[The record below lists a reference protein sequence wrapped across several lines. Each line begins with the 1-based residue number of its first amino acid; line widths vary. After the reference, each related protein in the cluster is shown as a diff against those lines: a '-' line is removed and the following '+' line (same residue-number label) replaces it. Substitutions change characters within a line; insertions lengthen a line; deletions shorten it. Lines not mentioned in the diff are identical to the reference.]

1 MYGLTIFSELGKGL
15 TELAKLAEKFKMLPE
30 EQLNKPL
37 TPENCR
43 IESISLRENK
53 NRENFDQVVQNEF
66 CGVQEIADEGGGKD
80 SQNNENISEDVA
92 EPPER
97 SSNATPKI
105 EGDDIEEHPSDIEQ
119 IPELANN
126 ADVIQTDKNEN
137 IQFSEV
143 KENTSLDDTGKPYIK
158 DGELIP
164 NNTYEING
172 VKYETD
178 DKGRIIHAETSVEI
192 NNEPRPSLNSRKV
205 DGLEPGDDK
214 GHIVAHI
221 LGGAD
226 TEGNLVAM
234 DSKLNRGEYKS
245 MELGAK
251 RALEE
256 GKEVIMTV
264 DIEYEGDS
272 KRPKS
277 FTVTLEID
285 DEITVKKFLNNKNE

>member
-15 TELAKLAEKFKMLPE
+15 TELTKLAEKFKMLPE
-30 EQLNKPL
+30 EQINKPL

-43 IESISLRENK
+43 IESMSLRENK
-53 NRENFDQVVQNEF
+53 NRENLDHVVQNKLG
-66 CGVQEIADEGGGKD
+66 GVQEIADEGGGKD
-80 SQNNENISEDVA
+80 SQNIEIGEDVA
-92 EPPER
+92 EPPEV
-97 SSNATPKI
+97 SPNST
-105 EGDDIEEHPSDIEQ
+105 
-119 IPELANN
+119 PELANN
-126 ADVIQTDKNEN
+126 VDDIQTDKNEN

-143 KENTSLDDTGKPYIK
+143 MENTTLDDTGKPYIK

-226 TEGNLVAM
+226 TEGNLVPM

-264 DIEYEGDS
+264 DIEYEGDN

>member
-1 MYGLTIFSELGKGL
+1 MPFVIDDITV
-15 TELAKLAEKFKMLPE
+15 AAAEMGE
-30 EQLNKPL
+30 VAAE
-37 TPENCR
+37 T
-43 IESISLRENK
+43 S
-53 NRENFDQVVQNEF
+53 
-66 CGVQEIADEGGGKD
+66 EIAGAVAGPSEIIGDEIGEGAFENEKAIDVGEASDLSVPESTEIIGDGVGEAFIDKSIYHDEQKKARTEKLETTIDNSQADEISINDNTD
-80 SQNNENISEDVA
+80 SFQNNLEQA
-92 EPPER
+92 EV
-97 SSNATPKI
+97 
-105 EGDDIEEHPSDIEQ
+105 DD
-119 IPELANN
+119 N
-126 ADVIQTDKNEN
+126 
-137 IQFSEV
+137 
-143 KENTSLDDTGKPYIK
+143 GKPYIK
-158 DGELIP
+158 DGELLP
-164 NNTYEING
+164 SNTYEING

-256 GKEVIMTV
+256 GKVVIMTV

-285 DEITVKKFLNNKNE
+285 NEITVKKFLNNKNE

>member
-15 TELAKLAEKFKMLPE
+15 TELTKLAEKFKMLPE

-43 IESISLRENK
+43 VGSISLRENK
-53 NRENFDQVVQNEF
+53 NRENFDHVVQNKLG
-66 CGVQEIADEGGGKD
+66 GVQEIADEGGGKD
-80 SQNNENISEDVA
+80 SQNIEIGEDVA
-92 EPPER
+92 EPPEV
-97 SSNATPKI
+97 SSNATP
-105 EGDDIEEHPSDIEQ
+105 
-119 IPELANN
+119 ELANN
-126 ADVIQTDKNEN
+126 VDDIQTDKNEN

-143 KENTSLDDTGKPYIK
+143 MENTTLDDTGKPYIK

>member
-15 TELAKLAEKFKMLPE
+15 TELTKLAEKFKMLPE

-43 IESISLRENK
+43 VGSISLRENK
-53 NRENFDQVVQNEF
+53 NRENFDHVVQNKLG
-66 CGVQEIADEGGGKD
+66 GVQEIADEGGGKD
-80 SQNNENISEDVA
+80 SQNIEIGEDVA
-92 EPPER
+92 DPPEV
-97 SSNATPKI
+97 SSNATP
-105 EGDDIEEHPSDIEQ
+105 
-119 IPELANN
+119 ELANN
-126 ADVIQTDKNEN
+126 VDDIQTDKNEN

-143 KENTSLDDTGKPYIK
+143 MENTTLDDTGKPYIK

>member
-1 MYGLTIFSELGKGL
+1 MPFVIDDIAVAATEISEV
-15 TELAKLAEKFKMLPE
+15 AAEMGE
-30 EQLNKPL
+30 AAAE
-37 TPENCR
+37 T
-43 IESISLRENK
+43 S
-53 NRENFDQVVQNEF
+53 
-66 CGVQEIADEGGGKD
+66 EIAGAVTGP
-80 SQNNENISEDVA
+80 SE
-92 EPPER
+92 
-97 SSNATPKI
+97 I
-105 EGDDIEEHPSDIEQ
+105 IGDDISEGALVNEKAKDVGEASELSVPESTEIIGDGVGEAFIDKSIYHDEQ
-119 IPELANN
+119 KKARTEKLETTIDNSQADEISINDNTDSFQNN
-126 ADVIQTDKNEN
+126 LEQA
-137 IQFSEV
+137 EV
-143 KENTSLDDTGKPYIK
+143 DDNGKPYIK
-158 DGELIP
+158 DGELLP
-164 NNTYEING
+164 SNTYEING

-178 DKGRIIHAETSVEI
+178 DKGRIICAETSVEI

-256 GKEVIMTV
+256 GKVVIMTV

-285 DEITVKKFLNNKNE
+285 NEITVKKFLNNKNE

>member
-43 IESISLRENK
+43 VGSISLRENK
-53 NRENFDQVVQNEF
+53 NRENFDHVVQNKLG
-66 CGVQEIADEGGGKD
+66 GVQEIADEGGGKD
-80 SQNNENISEDVA
+80 SQNIEIGEDVA
-92 EPPER
+92 DPPEV
-97 SSNATPKI
+97 SSNATP
-105 EGDDIEEHPSDIEQ
+105 
-119 IPELANN
+119 ELANN
-126 ADVIQTDKNEN
+126 VDDIQTDKNEN

-143 KENTSLDDTGKPYIK
+143 MENTTLDDTGKPYIK